1 MRPTRIQ
8 GLMLERVE
16 AEVLVYR
23 SDSEDAAALNE
34 AAAAV
39 FDLCDGSRDV
49 DRIVEELR
57 GGDPALG
64 RDEVLLALNEL
75 RDAGLIDGAHGI
87 TGPSRRQL
95 LGRLGA
101 ATIAA
106 AAIPVVEVIV
116 GPSIAA
122 ASAPRQAASS
132 QIFSSP
138 AEVTITVL
146 GAIVSQPTFTG

>member
-1 MRPTRIQ
+1 
-8 GLMLERVE
+8 MLERVE

-23 SDSEDAAALNE
+23 SDSEDAAALNQ

-49 DRIVEELR
+49 ERIVEELR
-57 GGDPALG
+57 AGDPALG

-75 RDAGLIDGAHGI
+75 RDAGLIDGAPAN
-87 TGPSRRQL
+87 TGPSRRDL
-95 LGRLGA
+95 LRRLGA

-106 AAIPVVEVIV
+106 AAIPVVEIIV

-122 ASAPRQAASS
+122 ASVPRQAVGEP
-132 QIFSSP
+132 IFSAP

-146 GAIVSQPTFTG
+146 GQIVSQPKFTG

>member
-1 MRPTRIQ
+1 
-8 GLMLERVE
+8 MLERVE

-49 DRIVEELR
+49 ERIVEELR
-57 GGDPALG
+57 AGDPALG

-75 RDAGLIDGAHGI
+75 RDAGLIDGAPGNA
-87 TGPSRRQL
+87 GPSRRQL
-95 LGRLGA
+95 LRRLGA

-122 ASAPRQAASS
+122 ASVPRQAVGE

-146 GAIVSQPTFTG
+146 GAIVSQPKLTG